1 MAKSGRRR
9 FGILRRR
16 LLSGAIAVVALAL
29 ARAEGPESLGATLF
43 VSSFE
48 VEVGDVVVVEVIV
61 RDAEPRKVSV
71 TVTETPPSFSL
82 VGGRRERRQL
92 TEGDAAGQ
100 AAVVRFE
107 YATSEAGEFSLGS
120 FEVSIDGSRVILPA
134 VRVVVTRAP
143 GAVLAELRWRL
154 EEQSPAVALASVIT
168 LEVRGVASSATV
180 RCDAPENAM
189 LEPLAVE
196 SGTIDADGWF
206 ELARYRWTPLFPGSH
221 ALPVATVS
229 DPDHGSFSSP
239 RTTVSVRDRAAARE
253 KADRPGAASGD
264 DPALRDAFSAPKGP
278 RAPNSSVG
286 DSGALPEFPVA
297 AESVPKR
304 LSSIVVEA
312 RRAWESG
319 DAATAIASLRRA
331 ERADLF
337 PARVRALRELAEVSL
352 GFAPGEAQGLAA
364 WKPFALPIAAILAAL
379 AFVARLVSLSL
390 PRMRFVSF
398 GIALAFLAVL
408 AFSARVY
415 LGDRYPIAVS
425 RGASLS
431 HVPAPRSSVVSIAG
445 EGRSLRVRRS
455 AGDWLFVET
464 EGKAGWV
471 RRDDVIVVGDPVAE
485 EGR

>member
-1 MAKSGRRR
+1 MAKPGRRR

-29 ARAEGPESLGATLF
+29 VRAEGPESLGATLF

-134 VRVVVTRAP
+134 VRIVVTRAP

-206 ELARYRWTPLFPGSH
+206 ELARYRWTPLSPGSH

-239 RTTVSVRDRAAARE
+239 RTTVSVRDRATAKE
-253 KADRPGAASGD
+253 NADRPGAAPGD
-264 DPALRDAFSAPKGP
+264 DPALRDAFAAPKGP
-278 RAPNSSVG
+278 REPGASAG
-286 DSGALPEFPVA
+286 DSAALPEFPVA
-297 AESVPKR
+297 VESVPKR

-319 DAATAIASLRRA
+319 DVAMAIASLRRA
-331 ERADLF
+331 ERAELF
-337 PARVRALRELAEVSL
+337 PARVRALRERAEVSL
-352 GFAPGEAQGLAA
+352 GFAPGEAQG
-364 WKPFALPIAAILAAL
+364 
-379 AFVARLVSLSL
+379 AFVTRLVSLSR
-390 PRMRFVSF
+390 PRMRFGSF
-398 GIALAFLAVL
+398 GIALAFLAALV
-408 AFSARVY
+408 FSARVY